1 MLYRRLL
8 AALALLGFV
17 SIMLGSAL
25 APLPSATQIAEQLPS
40 VTPAL
45 NGPMSDTRGAR
56 GFDLGAA
63 DVPYVL
69 DGRAERLLDR

>member
-1 MLYRRLL
+1 MLYTRLL

-17 SIMLGSAL
+17 SIVLGSAV
-25 APLPSATQIAEQLPS
+25 APLPSATQIAEQPPS
-40 VTPAL
+40 VTSAL
-45 NGPMSDTRGAR
+45 NSSLPDTSGAR

-63 DVPYVL
+63 DDPYAL